1 MNSNS
6 DAADGR
12 HTTPGGITGENL
24 LIPESGSGPGLLL
37 LADGQVP
44 ETAVQA
50 RARLFAEEGY
60 VTAVLCGALA
70 APDVREAAIRLKD
83 SAETT
88 GGRSA
93 SPMAISPAL
102 RWTPPTRTA
111 LLL

>member
-44 ETAVQA
+44 ETAGRRGRGSSRKKA
-50 RARLFAEEGY
+50 MSPPCCAGRLLRRMSG
-60 VTAVLCGALA
+60 
-70 APDVREAAIRLKD
+70 RLP
-83 SAETT
+83 S
-88 GGRSA
+88 G
-93 SPMAISPAL
+93 
-102 RWTPPTRTA
+102 
-111 LLL
+111 